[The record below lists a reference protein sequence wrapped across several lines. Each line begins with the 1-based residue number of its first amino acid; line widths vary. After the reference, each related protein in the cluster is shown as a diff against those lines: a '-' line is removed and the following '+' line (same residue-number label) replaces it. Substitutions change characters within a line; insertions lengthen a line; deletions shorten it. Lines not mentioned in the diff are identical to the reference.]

1 MAELLLIEAAGSHYD
16 IGFTVGQEA
25 KKQIARSIA
34 GYRKALQ
41 VEGWEGPWVVPDGC
55 LTATREVYP
64 RFVEELRGMADGSGA
79 NFSDLFFLNAL
90 EEAFDLKN
98 LQACSAIGL
107 AAPDGVWL
115 GHNED
120 WYSDDAGSVI
130 IISARPVG
138 KPAFLSIT
146 AAPFL
151 AAVGM
156 NEAGLAQGVN
166 SVSSTDCRVGVPRMF
181 SARAVL
187 EAESIEDACQVAQPP
202 ERAGGYNHLL
212 VHKGGAIGCLETT
225 ATEAVYIPGSNITYH
240 TNHYLSAR
248 LQKLEKT
255 ASEHSKTRYLR
266 LTELIGSLSASS
278 DSYQALTSALSD
290 HENRPFSICRHEH
303 EQESADSTIFSVIF
317 NVTNLKVWVAVGN
330 PCDNI
335 YREIKIQ
342 KDGDAVYERI

>member
-16 IGFTVGQEA
+16 IGFTVGKEA
-25 KKQIARSIA
+25 KEQIDRSIA

-41 VEGWEGPWVVPDGC
+41 AEGWEGPWEVPEGC
-55 LTATREVYP
+55 LAASREVYP

-79 NFSDLFFLNAL
+79 SFSDLFFLNAL

-98 LQACSAIGL
+98 IQACSAIGL
-107 AAPDGVWL
+107 AAPEGVWL

-120 WYSDDAGSVI
+120 WYSDDTGSVI
-130 IISARPVG
+130 VISARPVG

-166 SVSSTDCRVGVPRMF
+166 SVSSKDCRVGVPRMF

-187 EAESIEDACQVAQPP
+187 EAESIEEARMKAQSP

-212 VHKGGAIGCLETT
+212 VHAGREIGCLETT
-225 ATEAVYIPGSNITYH
+225 ATEAEYIPGVNITYH
-240 TNHYLSAR
+240 TNHYVSVR

-255 ASEHSKTRYLR
+255 ASEHSKARYQR
-266 LTELIGSLSASS
+266 LTELSDSLS
-278 DSYQALTSALSD
+278 DNPDPYKALSSALSD
-290 HENRPFSICRHEH
+290 HKNRPFSICRHEH
-303 EQESADSTIFSVIF
+303 EQESADSTIFSAIF
-317 NVTNLKVWVAVGN
+317 NVTNLKAWVAVGN

-335 YREIKIQ
+335 YREIKI
-342 KDGDAVYERI
+342 

>member
-25 KKQIARSIA
+25 KKQISRSIA

-41 VEGWEGPWVVPDGC
+41 AEGWVGPWVVPEGC
-55 LTATREVYP
+55 LTSACEVYP

-79 NFSDLFFLNAL
+79 SFSDLFFLNAL
-90 EEAFDLKN
+90 EEVFDLKN
-98 LQACSAIGL
+98 VQACSAIGL
-107 AAPDGVWL
+107 AAPDGIWL

-120 WYSDDAGSVI
+120 WYAGDTGSVI
-130 IISARPVG
+130 AISARPIG
-138 KPAFLSIT
+138 RPAFLSVT

-166 SVSSTDCRVGVPRMF
+166 SVSSTDCRVGIPRMF

-187 EAESIEDACQVAQPP
+187 EAESIEEACLMAKPP

-212 VHKGGAIGCLETT
+212 VHRGREIGCYETT
-225 ATEAVYIPGSNITYH
+225 ATEADYLPGSNITYH
-240 TNHYLSAR
+240 TNHYLSTR

-255 ASEHSKTRYLR
+255 ASEHSKARYQR
-266 LTELIGSLSASS
+266 LAELSGSLSANP
-278 DSYQALTSALSD
+278 DPYEALSSALSD
-290 HENRPFSICRHEH
+290 HKNRPFSVCRHEY

-335 YREIKIQ
+335 YREVKF
-342 KDGDAVYERI
+342 